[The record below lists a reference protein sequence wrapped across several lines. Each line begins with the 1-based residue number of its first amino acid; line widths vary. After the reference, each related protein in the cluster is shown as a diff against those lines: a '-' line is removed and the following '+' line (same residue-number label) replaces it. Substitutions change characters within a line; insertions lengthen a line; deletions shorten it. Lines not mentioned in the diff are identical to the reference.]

1 MNFRPSAS
9 LAAAAFA
16 IGLAACNV
24 EKTREG
30 EAPEVEVNPGRLPEY
45 EVNAPDIDIVKD
57 THKVVVPKVR
67 VTRPP
72 RDTSPR

>member
-1 MNFRPSAS
+1 MNFRLSAS

-30 EAPEVEVNPGRLPEY
+30 EAPDVDIDPGRLPAY
-45 EVNAPDIDIVKD
+45 DVDAPDIDIIKD
-57 THKVVVPKVR
+57 TQKVVVPKVR
-67 VTRPP
+67 VTRPR
-72 RDTSPR
+72 RDTVPR